1 LAFYDPI
8 KNAVAAGMGVAIV
21 SRLIV
26 SLEVQAG
33 TLGIILLR
41 DLSILRPLRLQRVRG
56 RSLSPSLWKSSG
68 SEFRRVF
75 GRDRRFSSEQ

>member
-1 LAFYDPI
+1 
-8 KNAVAAGMGVAIV
+8 MGVAIV

-56 RSLSPSLWKSSG
+56 RSLSPSLSKFLEIVGKRIPPSV
-68 SEFRRVF
+68 RQR
-75 GRDRRFSSEQ
+75 